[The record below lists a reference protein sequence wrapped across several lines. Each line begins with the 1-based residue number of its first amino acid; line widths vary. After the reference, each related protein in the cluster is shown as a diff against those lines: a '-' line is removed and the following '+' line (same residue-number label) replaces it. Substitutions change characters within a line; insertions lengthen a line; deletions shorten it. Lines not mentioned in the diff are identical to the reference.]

1 MKTTHQSNSAQANN
15 ARILIPTTVVSSLK
29 ALLFEFKDRQLCNAL
44 PNPATLQSMNID
56 TLRVLRTQRHE
67 ALQLARRETDAGL
80 STSMKVVTLTSNN
93 FQEFDTSFRAL
104 TVRTKGCRGI
114 PLDYLL
120 RETDGNYLSTW
131 TSRGEK
137 LRNCASFQGSDYLTD
152 CNSLYNLFVEHIGT
166 TGAGSDIVNRFK
178 RNQHGRN
185 CYTALRNHF
194 MNATYLETKAQLARR
209 NIRNAAYHGD
219 RRTFT
224 LQTYYAIF
232 FSVPS
237 MI

>member
-1 MKTTHQSNSAQANN
+1 MDDEVLYLNFLVQTLQVQPERVVQEITTFADTFRSLLSTSDEDLDEFVKTTHQSNSARANN

-120 RETDGNYLSTW
+120 RETDENYLST
-131 TSRGEK
+131 
-137 LRNCASFQGSDYLTD
+137 
-152 CNSLYNLFVEHIGT
+152 
-166 TGAGSDIVNRFK
+166 
-178 RNQHGRN
+178 
-185 CYTALRNHF
+185 
-194 MNATYLETKAQLARR
+194 
-209 NIRNAAYHGD
+209 
-219 RRTFT
+219 
-224 LQTYYAIF
+224 
-232 FSVPS
+232 
-237 MI
+237 